1 MRYKGKSILF
11 QTIICGFLS
20 VLGAFLVYRY
30 YSVHHIGDSDYYW
43 HIMLGRCALNGEA
56 SSDSL
61 VWSNEIYGNSYTN
74 YSVMADII
82 LYKLSCLH
90 SDETFGALVYV
101 LVSSYLLAAIVFIG
115 WGRKAI
121 SQIGISVKST
131 LTSIFAIVSCVYL
144 LYMAKGNPRPHLMAL
159 IFFALAN
166 RLLISHRPIVLL
178 GLLPISILW
187 ANLHGASFP
196 TLIVL
201 QIAYIVI
208 GAVPVTVI
216 NSISFNMLP
225 RQELYCRLFILFG
238 SCIMAI
244 INPAGMSIYTRL
256 LRVSDS
262 ANIISIAEWQPAN
275 IIKSPA
281 VAILLLVL
289 LYCIFAK
296 SKITISSLVPLAITA
311 VMTLYHVRFESWFFV
326 STAIFLLSNFPE
338 QNDSD
343 CCCSLY
349 KCILSA
355 LGLVGSVAMIAYM
368 VSQPLHNIR
377 PIRYPSDTL
386 IATINDYGPQRM
398 YTDINTGAFFE
409 YNNIPAFVDSRI
421 DMFNENLLYDINT
434 LKGKVSITDSTL
446 DYTDTILSKYNFD
459 MVTLCRGDSMMLIG
473 YMSQRKDWTLLYADS
488 AYVVFVPVIH

>member
-1 MRYKGKSILF
+1 MQRKVKSILF
-11 QTIICGFLS
+11 QIIICDFLS

-43 HIMLGRCALNGEA
+43 HIMLGQNIVNH
-56 SSDSL
+56 SSADML
-61 VWSNEIYGNSYTN
+61 WSNDLYHSAYTN
-74 YSVMADII
+74 YSALADM
-82 LYKLSCLH
+82 
-90 SDETFGALVYV
+90 
-101 LVSSYLLAAIVFIG
+101 
-115 WGRKAI
+115 
-121 SQIGISVKST
+121 
-131 LTSIFAIVSCVYL
+131 L
-144 LYMAKGNPRPHLMAL
+144 LYRLSSISSANETVGAYIYMVLSAFLLSLVVFVGYGTQTITALSNKRKPRFFIAATIITLCLLLLYGAKGNPRPHLIAL
-159 IFFALAN
+159 MLFALAN
-166 RLLISHRPIVLL
+166 RLLTSSRPVALL

-196 TLIVL
+196 MLIVL

-208 GAVPVTVI
+208 GAVPVTAI
-216 NSISFNMLP
+216 NSISFNKLP

-238 SCIMAI
+238 SCIVAI
-244 INPAGMSIYTRL
+244 INPAGISIYTRL
-256 LRVSDS
+256 LRVSDN

-296 SKITISSLVPLAITA
+296 SKITISSLVPLATTA

-355 LGLVGSVAMIAYM
+355 LGLVGSIAMIACI
-368 VSQPLHNIR
+368 VSKPLNNIR

-386 IATINDYGPQRM
+386 IATINDYSPRRM

-446 DYTDTILSKYNFD
+446 DYTDTMLSKYNFD